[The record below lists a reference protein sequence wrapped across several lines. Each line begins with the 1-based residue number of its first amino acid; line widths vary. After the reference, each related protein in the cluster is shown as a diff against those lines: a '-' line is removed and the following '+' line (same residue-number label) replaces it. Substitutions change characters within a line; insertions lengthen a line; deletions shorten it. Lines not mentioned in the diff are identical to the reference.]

1 MKWLKPVYFLVKCP
15 FPWRLGSLFQLWLA
29 GRYTGR
35 QADIWDYCARL
46 PASGNENYSPSDFHR
61 AELLD
66 VALHT
71 RHETGSAS
79 QCLFNSASHMHLWAQ
94 WVPWPLALHTAESE
108 TGISNFTSTNGKA
121 GVFLFVFFFKPG
133 SKAFYNCS
141 PAFNAATWRETS
153 FKSFSVSYGFC
164 LFVFLSRSVSETNH
178 SDDRLFSWG
187 LPKGGKRKHWGMSQ
201 GWLKCYRCYLAHVI
215 RGKGVSADIASV
227 SQWTP
232 FIPESQLMLLD
243 GGRTAY
249 LQSAS
254 GNREKPPDIPTSDEG
269 SPNDQVT
276 EVTVRSTN
284 VRKFLLMYFWS
295 KWNKCSYLLLI

>member
-1 MKWLKPVYFLVKCP
+1 MTEAGLLPCQMPFSLKT
-15 FPWRLGSLFQLWLA
+15 GLFVSAVISWQIYRQA
-29 GRYTGR
+29 GRYLRLLCTPACFW
-35 QADIWDYCARL
+35 QWELFPLRL
-46 PASGNENYSPSDFHR
+46 PQNWTAGCSPPYSSWDR
-61 AELLD
+61 
-66 VALHT
+66 
-71 RHETGSAS
+71 
-79 QCLFNSASHMHLWAQ
+79 FNSASHMHLWAQ

-121 GVFLFVFFFKPG
+121 GVFLFVFFFFSNQEAKLFIIVRQPLTPLPEEKPVLNH
-133 SKAFYNCS
+133 FQCHTV
-141 PAFNAATWRETS
+141 F
-153 FKSFSVSYGFC
+153 VC
-164 LFVFLSRSVSETNH
+164 LFVFLSRSVSETNR

-187 LPKGGKRKHWGMSQ
+187 LPKGKKRKHWGMSQ

-227 SQWTP
+227 SQWAP

-243 GGRTAY
+243 GGRTAC

-254 GNREKPPDIPTSDEG
+254 GNREKPPDIPNSDEG

-284 VRKFLLMYFWS
+284 VRKFLRMYFWS
-295 KWNKCSYLLLI
+295 KWNKCTYLLLI

>member
-61 AELLD
+61 TELLD

-121 GVFLFVFFFKPG
+121 GVFLFVFFFFSNLEAKLFIIVRQPLTPLPEEKPVLNH
-133 SKAFYNCS
+133 FQCHTV
-141 PAFNAATWRETS
+141 F
-153 FKSFSVSYGFC
+153 VC
-164 LFVFLSRSVSETNH
+164 LFF
-178 SDDRLFSWG
+178 WAG
-187 LPKGGKRKHWGMSQ
+187 LLVKPTAVMTGCFPEGFQ
-201 GWLKCYRCYLAHVI
+201 
-215 RGKGVSADIASV
+215 RGKKESIEVWVRDDSSV
-227 SQWTP
+227 
-232 FIPESQLMLLD
+232 
-243 GGRTAY
+243 TAVTW
-249 LQSAS
+249 
-254 GNREKPPDIPTSDEG
+254 PTSSEEKVWALILQAYR
-269 SPNDQVT
+269 N
-276 EVTVRSTN
+276 EH
-284 VRKFLLMYFWS
+284 LLS
-295 KWNKCSYLLLI
+295 LSHSSCC

>member
-1 MKWLKPVYFLVKCP
+1 MTEAGLLPCQMPFSLKT
-15 FPWRLGSLFQLWLA
+15 GLFVSAVISWQI
-29 GRYTGR
+29 YR

-61 AELLD
+61 TELLD

-121 GVFLFVFFFKPG
+121 GVFLFVFFFFKPG

-153 FKSFSVSYGFC
+153 FKSLSVSYGFC
-164 LFVFLSRSVSETNH
+164 LFVFLSRSVSETNR

-187 LPKGGKRKHWGMSQ
+187 LPKGKKRKHWGMSQ

-243 GGRTAY
+243 GGRTAC

-254 GNREKPPDIPTSDEG
+254 GNREKPPDIPNSDEG

-284 VRKFLLMYFWS
+284 VRKFLRMYFWS
-295 KWNKCSYLLLI
+295 KWNKCTYLLLI

>member
-1 MKWLKPVYFLVKCP
+1 MRPARPRSVCLTQPHTCTYELSEFHDLWP
-15 FPWRLGSLFQLWLA
+15 FILPKVRLEFQIL
-29 GRYTGR
+29 
-35 QADIWDYCARL
+35 QA
-46 PASGNENYSPSDFHR
+46 PMGKQVFFYSF
-61 AELLD
+61 
-66 VALHT
+66 
-71 RHETGSAS
+71 
-79 QCLFNSASHMHLWAQ
+79 F
-94 WVPWPLALHTAESE
+94 
-108 TGISNFTSTNGKA
+108 
-121 GVFLFVFFFKPG
+121 FFFKPG

-153 FKSFSVSYGFC
+153 FKSLSVSYGFC
-164 LFVFLSRSVSETNH
+164 LFVFLSRSVSETNR

-187 LPKGGKRKHWGMSQ
+187 LPKGKKRKHWGMSQ

-243 GGRTAY
+243 GGRTAC

-254 GNREKPPDIPTSDEG
+254 GNREKPPDIPNSDEG

-284 VRKFLLMYFWS
+284 VRKFLRMYFWS
-295 KWNKCSYLLLI
+295 KWNKCTYLLLI